1 MDGNGRGGIQDG
13 WIVISTVQV
22 EQIYRDLNDFRT
34 KYFFAKGKEKD
45 RIENDVRLY
54 AEGIDDEI
62 YLEMSNGSAG
72 GLFKSA
78 FFESDLDR
86 ALSILDN
93 IDK

>member
-1 MDGNGRGGIQDG
+1 MAKLSDR
-13 WIVISTVQV
+13 
-22 EQIYRDLNDFRT
+22 EQIYRDLYDFRT
-34 KYFFAKGKEKD
+34 KYFFAKGKEKN

-62 YLEMSNGSAG
+62 YLEINNGAAS

-86 ALSILDN
+86 ALTILE
-93 IDK
+93 K

>member
-1 MDGNGRGGIQDG
+1 MAKLSDR
-13 WIVISTVQV
+13 

-45 RIENDVRLY
+45 RIENHIRLY

>member
-1 MDGNGRGGIQDG
+1 MAKLSDR
-13 WIVISTVQV
+13 
-22 EQIYRDLNDFRT
+22 EQIYCDLYDFRT
-34 KYFFAKGKEKD
+34 KYFFAKGKEKN

-62 YLEMSNGSAG
+62 YLEMNNGAAS

-86 ALSILDN
+86 ALTILE
-93 IDK
+93 K